1 VGFLV
6 GFIVVFFKWVFK
18 KKTGG
23 FFWIGFFYNNAVETA
38 SEFFKIV
45 ICFAYFLVF
54 LQDIKLN

>member
-1 VGFLV
+1 VG
-6 GFIVVFFKWVFK
+6 FK

-54 LQDIKLN
+54 LQDIKLNW